1 MPNRLTQL
9 AIRYVFLRRLGR
21 RWAKPLSERGLRRL
35 PSAQVDPQGSLVLE
49 GLGTPIP
56 EPNEIGMAVVANIRF
71 AIDLRRRAG
80 AVWTFEPKAA
90 LVEVDGIQLRIL
102 NSSDI
107 NVVHEVFVERLY
119 SFGMPGRFL
128 VLDVGANIGASMLYF
143 AKHYDAEVTGYE
155 LVPSTAAIAQANL
168 DLNPELAA
176 RTRLY
181 AFGLGD
187 SDKHLDLTCDP
198 AFRPSNSLFPQPE
211 GTDAP
216 WASGGTSIESVT
228 VRDVVPIV
236 TEAINSL
243 GGRKLI
249 MKLDAEGAEF
259 GLLRRLA
266 AADLLGRIDLLLLE
280 WHRVPGERGEE
291 IEILL
296 SGAGFT
302 WFGREHGEAP
312 VGFIIAARG
321 LSLA

>member
-1 MPNRLTQL
+1 MPNRVTQL

-21 RWAKPLSERGLRRL
+21 RWAKPLSEKGIRRL
-35 PSAQVDPQGSLVLE
+35 PVAQVDPKGALVVE

-56 EPNEIGMAVVANIRF
+56 EPNGIGMAVLANIRV

-80 AVWTFEPKAA
+80 ATWTFEPREA

-119 SFGMPGRFL
+119 SFAMPGPFL

-143 AKHYDAEVTGYE
+143 AKHYNAEVAGYE

-168 DLNPELAA
+168 DLNPGLAA
-176 RTRLY
+176 RVRLY
-181 AFGLGD
+181 DFGLAD
-187 SDKHLDLTCDP
+187 SDQTIELTCDP

-216 WASGGTSIESVT
+216 WESGGTSIEEVT
-228 VRDVVPIV
+228 VRDVVPVIRE
-236 TEAINSL
+236 TLGSL
-243 GGRKLI
+243 GDRKLVL
-249 MKLDAEGAEF
+249 KLDAEGAEF

-266 AADLLGRIDLLLLE
+266 ATNLLGQIDVLLLE
-280 WHRVPGERGEE
+280 WHRIPGEHGRE
-291 IEILL
+291 IEDLL
-296 SGAGFT
+296 TGAGFT

-312 VGFIIAARG
+312 VGFITALRG
-321 LSLA
+321 R